1 MPSDAATLATTAFTP
16 EDIAEA
22 AAFRRHLH
30 AMPEVS
36 GEEEATAS
44 EVATFLAGI
53 QPDQILTGL
62 GGHGV
67 AAVFDSF
74 TRGPS
79 VLLRSELDALPIQEI
94 SDAPHRSRVPGKGH
108 LCGHDGHTASLALIA
123 RALGRQRPARGR
135 IILMFQPAEENGS
148 GARAVTA
155 DPAFD
160 AIRPDIS
167 FSWHNMP
174 GIPFGH
180 VWLGEGV
187 ANCASR
193 GMKIS
198 LTGKTAHAA
207 QPENGVSPMQ
217 AISALMPA
225 LTALGSAATGANRF
239 AMATLTHASMG
250 APAFGI
256 APGHA
261 EIWVT
266 LRTFTDDAMGDLVA
280 RAEALARVAADAN
293 GLDLAISHHDIFAHV
308 ENAPEAV
315 AHLARAL
322 DGEGL
327 AHMRGDLPFRA
338 SEDFGIFGKER
349 PAAMFFLGAGER
361 HPSLHNPDYD
371 YPDELTPLAAGVML
385 RAALQVLDSGR

>member
-1 MPSDAATLATTAFTP
+1 MPSNAASLAVTAFTP

-30 AMPEVS
+30 TMPEIS
-36 GEEEATAS
+36 GEEQATAR
-44 EVATFLAGI
+44 EVAAFLAQV

-67 AAVFDSF
+67 AAVFEGAVP
-74 TRGPS
+74 GPS
-79 VLLRSELDALPIQEI
+79 VLLRSEIDALPIQEI
-94 SDAPHRSRVPGKGH
+94 SDAPHRSRIPGKGH

-123 RALGRQRPARGR
+123 RHLGRERPARGR

-155 DPAFD
+155 DPAF
-160 AIRPDIS
+160 APIRPDIS

-174 GIPFGH
+174 GISFGH
-180 VWLGEGV
+180 VWLGEGTV
-187 ANCASR
+187 NCASR

-198 LTGKTAHAA
+198 LAGKTAHAA

-217 AISALMPA
+217 AVSALMPS

-266 LRTFTDDAMGDLVA
+266 LRTFTDDAMGDLVG
-280 RAEALARVAADAN
+280 RAETLARNAAQAH
-293 GLDLAISHHDIFAHV
+293 GLEIAISYQDVFAHV

-327 AHMRGDLPFRA
+327 SHGRGDLPFRA

-385 RAALQVLDSGR
+385 RAARQVLD

>member
-1 MPSDAATLATTAFTP
+1 VSSFASASASAITAFTP
-16 EDIAEA
+16 QDIAKA
-22 AAFRRHLH
+22 SAFRRHLH
-30 AMPEVS
+30 MMPELS
-36 GEEEATAS
+36 GEEEATAR
-44 EVATFLAGI
+44 EVVAFLA
-53 QPDQILTGL
+53 QTRPDLVLTGL

-67 AAVFDSF
+67 AAVFDSGLP
-74 TRGPS
+74 GPT
-79 VLLRSELDALPIQEI
+79 VLLRSELDGLPIEEV
-94 SDAPHRSRVPGKGH
+94 SNAPHRSRIPGKGH

-123 RALGRQRPARGR
+123 LALERHRPARGR
-135 IILMFQPAEENGS
+135 VILMFQPAEENGS
-148 GARAVTA
+148 GARAVVA
-155 DPAFD
+155 DPAFA

-180 VWLGEGV
+180 VWLGEGP

-193 GMKIS
+193 GMRIS
-198 LTGKTAHAA
+198 LAGKTSHAA
-207 QPENGVSPMQ
+207 QPENGVSPM
-217 AISALMPA
+217 AAVSALMPA
-225 LTALGSAATGANRF
+225 LTSLGSSASGANRF
-239 AMATLTHASMG
+239 AMATVTHASMG

-266 LRTFTDDAMGDLVA
+266 LRTFTDDAMGDLVV
-280 RAEALARVAADAN
+280 RAEALAAESARTH
-293 GLDLAISHHDIFAHV
+293 GLELTIAYQDIFAHV

-315 AHLARAL
+315 AQLARAL
-322 DGEGL
+322 DAGGISHE
-327 AHMRGDLPFRA
+327 RGDLPFRA

-371 YPDELTPLAAGVML
+371 YPDELTPLAAGVLL
-385 RAALQVLDSGR
+385 RAAWEVLG

>member
-1 MPSDAATLATTAFTP
+1 MPSDAAPLAATAFTA

-36 GEEEATAS
+36 GEEEATAR
-44 EVATFLAGI
+44 EVVAFLT
-53 QPDQILTGL
+53 PTNPELLLTGL

-67 AAVFDSF
+67 AAVFEGAAP
-74 TRGPS
+74 GPS
-79 VLLRSELDALPIQEI
+79 VLLRSELDGLPIQEI
-94 SDAPHRSRVPGKGH
+94 SDAPHRSRIPGKGH

-123 RALGRQRPARGR
+123 RALGKRRQARGR

-155 DPAFD
+155 DPAF
-160 AIRPDIS
+160 ASIRPNIS

-180 VWLGEGV
+180 VWLGEGTV
-187 ANCASR
+187 NCASR

-217 AISALMPA
+217 AVSALMPS

-256 APGHA
+256 APGDA
-261 EIWVT
+261 QIWVT
-266 LRTFTDDAMGDLVA
+266 LRTFTDGEMGDLVA
-280 RAEALARVAADAN
+280 RAEALARGAAQAH
-293 GLDLAISHHDIFAHV
+293 GLELAISYQDIFAHV
-308 ENAPEAV
+308 ENAPAAV

-327 AHMRGDLPFRA
+327 AHGRGDLPFRA

-385 RAALQVLDSGR
+385 RAAGQVLA

>member
-1 MPSDAATLATTAFTP
+1 VPSLSAGYAAPAFAP
-16 EDIAEA
+16 EDIAETQ
-22 AAFRRHLH
+22 AFRRQLH
-30 AMPEVS
+30 TMPDVS
-36 GEEEATAS
+36 GQEEATAR
-44 EVATFLAGI
+44 EVVAFLRRI
-53 QPDQILTGL
+53 QPDRLQTGL

-67 AAVFDSF
+67 AAVFDSGR
-74 TRGPS
+74 TGPS
-79 VLLRSELDALPIQEI
+79 VLLRSELDGLPIEEI
-94 SDAPHRSRVPGKGH
+94 SNVPHRSRIPGKGH

-155 DPAFD
+155 DPAFA

-180 VWLGEGV
+180 VWLGEGPV
-187 ANCASR
+187 NCASR
-193 GMKIS
+193 GMRIS
-198 LTGKTAHAA
+198 LTGKTSHAA

-225 LTALGSAATGANRF
+225 LTALGSAASGANRF
-239 AMATLTHASMG
+239 AMATVTHASMG
-250 APAFGI
+250 AQAFGI
-256 APGHA
+256 APGQA

-280 RAEALARVAADAN
+280 RAERLAEDAARAH
-293 GLDLAISHHDIFAHV
+293 GLQLAIGYEDIFAHV

-322 DGEGL
+322 DAEGL
-327 AHMRGDLPFRA
+327 RHERGDLPFRA

-371 YPDELTPLAAGVML
+371 YPDELTPLAARVLL
-385 RAALQVLDSGR
+385 RAAWQALG